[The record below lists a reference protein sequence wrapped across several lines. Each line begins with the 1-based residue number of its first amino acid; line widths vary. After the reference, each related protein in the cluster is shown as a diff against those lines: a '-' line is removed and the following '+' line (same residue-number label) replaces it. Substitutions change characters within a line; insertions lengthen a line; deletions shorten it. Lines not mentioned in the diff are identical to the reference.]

1 VEGRSSL
8 EPVWTIVDEAS
19 QENVAVDKLVEGLM
33 NDTKSE
39 TGRVYLIRGKAGV
52 GKSAMACYVSC
63 EFLRRSGDEG
73 EGLQVLAAYRGFRPN
88 ALNERRTV
96 VFLDDLNL
104 ENVNVVYDL
113 SQNGRPV
120 YTIEVSLN
128 PSATIILNITK
139 YPAVFSGVSYSIN
152 WSGYEY
158 YNSGGIIQSGASWAE
173 PSAAIPSGQCQWA
186 HCDYVFWVGETHA
199 AGGGLGGSAYIAQTG
214 TDSGVACTFWCTYYY
229 YDWYDFYPG
238 YAVTCNNIGVGD
250 SVTASVWNSYQPSV
264 GGYQYSVSTQDNT
277 SHQLCYSQSTATFYM
292 GVSYYTQYMGETPAD
307 SNTRGYATLPVFS
320 TLSMYGGYYY
330 DSSYNSHTIGSG
342 WSTESE
348 MALSSTSTRCNGV
361 NGYWNICNSA
371 VSSGSFTET
380 YLTSSGT

>member
-1 VEGRSSL
+1 VNGTNLASSSALIALMILSVFAIAGLPTLSVTAHAQQTGLTSTCASSAIQEEEEAAASSVNQAEAIARAAPLLASNDAGYNAAFNSIFYRL
-8 EPVWTIVDEAS
+8 EITP
-19 QENVAVDKLVEGLM
+19 
-33 NDTKSE
+33 
-39 TGRVYLIRGKAGV
+39 
-52 GKSAMACYVSC
+52 SC
-63 EFLRRSGDEG
+63 S
-73 EGLQVLAAYRGFRPN
+73 
-88 ALNERRTV
+88 
-96 VFLDDLNL
+96 LNL

-113 SQNGRPV
+113 FQNGRPV

-128 PSATIILNITK
+128 PSATIILNVTK
-139 YPAVFSGVSYSIN
+139 YPAVLSGVSYSNN

-186 HCDYVFWVGETHA
+186 HCDYEFWVGETHTS
-199 AGGGLGGSAYIAQTG
+199 GGGSGYIAQTG
-214 TDSGVACTFWCTYYY
+214 TDSGVACTLWCTYYN
-229 YDWYDFYPG
+229 YDWYEFYPG
-238 YAVTCNNIGVGD
+238 LEVTCNNIAVGD

-307 SNTRGYATLPVFS
+307 SNGRGYAVLPIFS

-342 WSTESE
+342 WSTEYE
-348 MALSSTSTRCNGV
+348 MALSSTSTRCNGA